1 MEPNAMTPTP
11 AIHGGDDTI
20 CAIST
25 PPGIGGIAVAR
36 ISGPEAISIVDSLW
50 QGRPLKDAV
59 SHSAHL
65 GTILD
70 SRREPLDQCVATV
83 YRSPRS
89 FTGEDVVEISVH
101 GSRWIQRELINSL
114 CKAGCRLADPGEFT
128 RRAFASGRIDLVE
141 AEGIADMIASTSRA
155 AHRAASAQMRG
166 HYSRHI
172 STLRDQLI
180 ELASL
185 IELELDFSEEE
196 VEFAS
201 RERLTDIATELHR
214 SLTRLHD
221 SFATGAAIKDG
232 IPVAIIGPTNAG
244 KSSLLNAITGDDRA
258 IVSDI
263 HGTTRDIVD
272 DTIEIGD
279 YLFRLQDTAGLRDT
293 ADEIERIGIERS
305 LKAANSAT
313 LVLFIIDTTDPDKAL
328 KLLDDTLRKHSDNLI
343 ILLNKTDIATK
354 SSINSLQE
362 RIATT
367 HPDAT
372 LLPISTHNTTDID
385 SLKRLMTNKIDK
397 NTPASDLLITNAR
410 HAQALDQAAKA
421 IERVLDGLQA
431 GISGDFIA
439 QDIRETIHH
448 LSAITGAITTTD
460 LLSTIFSRFCIGK

>member
-1 MEPNAMTPTP
+1 MSSNNNNS
-11 AIHGGDDTI
+11 IYGGRDTI

-25 PPGIGGIAVAR
+25 PPGVGGIAVAR
-36 ISGPEAISIVDSLW
+36 VSGPDAIAIVDTLW
-50 QGRPLKDAV
+50 KGKSLKDVA
-59 SHSAHL
+59 SHTAHL
-65 GTILD
+65 GTIVD

-101 GSRWIQRELINSL
+101 GSRWIQRELINAL
-114 CKAGCRLADPGEFT
+114 CNAGCRVAEPGEFT
-128 RRAFASGRIDLVE
+128 RRAFTSGRIDLME

-166 HYSRHI
+166 HYSQHI
-172 STLRDQLI
+172 SSLREQLI

-185 IELELDFSEEE
+185 MELELDFSEEE

-201 RERLTDIATELHR
+201 RRQLSEIATELHQ
-214 SLTRLHD
+214 SLTKLRD
-221 SFATGAAIKDG
+221 SFATGSVIKEG

-244 KSSLLNAITGDDRA
+244 KSSLLNALTGDDRA

-293 ADEIERIGIERS
+293 ADEIERIGIQRS
-305 LKAANSAT
+305 MKAASTASI
-313 LVLFIIDTTDPDKAL
+313 VIFIIDTNDPDRAIE
-328 KLLDDTLRKHSDNLI
+328 LLNESNLHERQDDLI
-343 ILLNKTDIATK
+343 ILLNKTDIASESVKTEITEK
-354 SSINSLQE
+354 
-362 RIATT
+362 IAVT
-367 HPDAT
+367 HPQAT
-372 LLPISTHNTTDID
+372 LLPISTRNATDID
-385 SLKRLMTNKIDK
+385 NLKRLLTKRINQE
-397 NTPASDLLITNAR
+397 TTSGDLLITNAR
-410 HAQALDQAAKA
+410 HAQALGQAAQS
-421 IERVLDGLQA
+421 ITRVLEGLQT

-448 LSAITGAITTTD
+448 LSALTGTITTTD
-460 LLSTIFSRFCIGK
+460 LLSTIFSKFCIGK